1 MSGRR
6 YSLSFFVSATV
17 IALAMGVMVTGL
29 LPQAV
34 AQSNKQEECVVDVV
48 YGERN
53 LQDTVN
59 ERNSNGYKVRALA
72 ADEGYHLVMCK

>member
-6 YSLSFFVSATV
+6 YSLSLVMSVTV

-29 LPQAV
+29 MPQAI
-34 AQSNKQEECVVDVV
+34 AQSNKQEQCVVDLV

-59 ERNSNGYKVRALA
+59 ERNSEGYKVRALA